1 MINNRKYDIIL
12 TKKLIKKGK
21 NQMSKQ
27 TRKRRKGKKIILR
40 YIITIICIILL
51 GLVAQGLE
59 YRKENNDR
67 TNSINEIEN
76 NRNNPKHRN
85 RR

>member
-1 MINNRKYDIIL
+1 
-12 TKKLIKKGK
+12 
-21 NQMSKQ
+21 MSKQ

-51 GLVAQGLE
+51 GLVAKGLE
-59 YRKENNDR
+59 YRKENIDN
-67 TNSINEIEN
+67 NSINEIEN